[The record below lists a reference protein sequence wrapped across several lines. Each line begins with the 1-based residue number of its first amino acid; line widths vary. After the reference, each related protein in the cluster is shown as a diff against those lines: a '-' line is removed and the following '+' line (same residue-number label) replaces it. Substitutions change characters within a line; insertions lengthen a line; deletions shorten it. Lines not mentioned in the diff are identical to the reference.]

1 LIAIKKLYSS
11 DEKEFQKEV
20 TILKALGSKTK
31 KHPHLIKLLATY
43 QQEQKYHLMFP
54 YADANLR
61 KYWDDRPSPSF
72 DDATVLWSLKQ
83 MVGIASGL
91 SLIHNF
97 SVTYPLSVDGPGN
110 VRLHKDAKLSVEKS
124 EVLYGRHGDIKPENI
139 LWFQKTPD
147 TDDEMGILQIADFG
161 LGRFHG
167 RDSRSRVPPE
177 SVQGSPTYE
186 PPECKLHRPV
196 SRAYDIWSLGCLYLE
211 FITWLLKGS
220 ADIAGFSDFRGRLA
234 STGINDDYF
243 FTIVRESNT
252 EADAVV
258 REEVITWVN
267 QLHEHEKCSALI
279 HDLLDLIIRE
289 VLVTDASKRI
299 DARWLYNQLKTFMI
313 NAGKDKRYLL
323 QPVPRRQRLS
333 GGRSNST
340 SKVLD
345 APQTSGKKVTFTR
358 PEKPVPLTEAHYKPP
373 KDLVLRGPATP
384 GRRLSRSKT
393 HGTWPP
399 FDPSNDRG
407 GPSND

>member
-20 TILKALGSKTK
+20 TILKALGSKQK

-43 QQEQKYHLMFP
+43 RQEQKYHLMFP

-61 KYWDDRPSPSF
+61 TYWGDRPSPSF

-91 SLIHNF
+91 SLVHNF

-110 VRLHKDAKLSVEKS
+110 VRLHRDAKLSVEKS
-124 EVLYGRHGDIKPENI
+124 EELYGRHGDIKPENI
-139 LWFQKTPD
+139 LWFQRSPD
-147 TDDEMGILQIADFG
+147 TDDEKGILQIADFG

-220 ADIAGFSDFRGRLA
+220 EEIEGFSDFRGRLA
-234 STGINDDYF
+234 STGLNDDYF
-243 FTIVRESNT
+243 FTIVKESNT
-252 EADAVV
+252 ESDAVV
-258 REEVITWVN
+258 REQVVTWVN
-267 QLHEHEKCSALI
+267 KLHEHEKCSALI
-279 HDLLDLIIRE
+279 HELLDLIMRE
-289 VLVTDASKRI
+289 VLVTDANKRG
-299 DARWLYNQLKTFMI
+299 DARWIYCQLKTCLI
-313 NAGKDKRYLL
+313 KAEEDRNYLL
-323 QPVPRRQRLS
+323 QPAPRQQELS
-333 GGRSNST
+333 GDEHANLT
-340 SKVLD
+340 SKVID
-345 APQTSGKKVTFTR
+345 APQTSSKKVTFTR
-358 PEKPVPLTEAHYKPP
+358 PDKPVPLTEAHYKPP
-373 KDLVLRGPATP
+373 KDLALRGPTTP
-384 GRRLSRSKT
+384 RRLSRSKT

-399 FDPSNDRG
+399 FDSSDG
-407 GPSND
+407 